1 MDTTQVSCS
10 TSPKSIEWT
19 VQMLEIINRG
29 MHFVPPCGELP
40 KPYTLGETTVKENL
54 LIDLRMKKLPTR
66 AQMIDTLKQINNL
79 AVLIEITDSELVRN
93 KALLEIIKLSDGANT
108 IEG

>member
-1 MDTTQVSCS
+1 
-10 TSPKSIEWT
+10 
-19 VQMLEIINRG
+19 
-29 MHFVPPCGELP
+29 
-40 KPYTLGETTVKENL
+40 
-54 LIDLRMKKLPTR
+54 MKKLPTR

-79 AVLIEITDSELVRN
+79 AVLIEMTDSELVRN

>member
-1 MDTTQVSCS
+1 M
-10 TSPKSIEWT
+10 
-19 VQMLEIINRG
+19 
-29 MHFVPPCGELP
+29 
-40 KPYTLGETTVKENL
+40 KENL

-79 AVLIEITDSELVRN
+79 AVLIEMTDSELVRN
-93 KALLEIIKLSDGANT
+93 KALLEIIKLSSDGANT